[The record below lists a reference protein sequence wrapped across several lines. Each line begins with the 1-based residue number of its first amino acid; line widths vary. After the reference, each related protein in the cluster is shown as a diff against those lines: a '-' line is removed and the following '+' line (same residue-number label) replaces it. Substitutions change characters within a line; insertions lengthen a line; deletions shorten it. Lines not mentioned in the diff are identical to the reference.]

1 MNTKIVSVVTGGNSG
16 IGAACVNVLAARG
29 DTVIVLDVHGPQNR
43 AIPDANGAT
52 QFYICDVSSED
63 QIRKTA
69 EAIKQQFGVITNLI
83 NSAGVLQRPLS
94 PETLPMSEWDKV
106 IEIDQRGTY
115 LSCAV
120 FGSIM
125 AQQGY
130 GNIVNI
136 ASITGS
142 RSVPLHA
149 YAPAKAAVISMTQC
163 LAVEWG
169 RSGVRVNSV
178 SPGYTLT
185 PALQAAIDRGQRDPQ
200 QLSQQSALGRMVQ
213 PNEVANTVA
222 FLTSD
227 QASAITG
234 IDLPVDAGWLAG
246 TSWQTYDG
254 IPAARN
260 TQTKG
265 TTYAED

>member
-1 MNTKIVSVVTGGNSG
+1 MNTKTVSVVTGGNSG
-16 IGAACVNVLAARG
+16 IGAACVSVLAARG
-29 DTVIVLDVHGPQNR
+29 DIVIVLDVQGPQHGTAPN
-43 AIPDANGAT
+43 NGAT
-52 QFYICDVSSED
+52 QFYHCDVSDED
-63 QIRKTA
+63 QVRKTA
-69 EAIKQQFGVITNLI
+69 VSIKQQFGVINNLI
-83 NSAGVLQRPLS
+83 NSAGVIQSPVS
-94 PETLPMSEWDKV
+94 PEELPMSLWDKV
-106 IEIDQRGTY
+106 TQIDQRGTY

-125 AQQGY
+125 AEQGH

-185 PALQAAIDRGQRDPQ
+185 PALQAAINNGQRDVNK
-200 QLSQQSALGRMVQ
+200 LCQQSALGRMVQ
-213 PNEVANTVA
+213 PNEVANTIA

-227 QASAITG
+227 QASAVTG

-260 TQTKG
+260 TQPQG
-265 TTYAED
+265 TSNA